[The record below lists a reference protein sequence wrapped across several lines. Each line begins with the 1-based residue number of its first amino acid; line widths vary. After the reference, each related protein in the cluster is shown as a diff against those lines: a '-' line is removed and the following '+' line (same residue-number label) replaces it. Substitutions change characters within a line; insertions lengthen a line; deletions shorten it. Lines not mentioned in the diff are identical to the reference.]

1 MAQNR
6 VKIDYLMFQ
15 TNMST
20 VELNLRMVNF
30 KQHIILYI
38 DVLYMNCAVK
48 KSLSFCNLFSHIKP
62 ELYHKEIS
70 PTSKVYVS

>member
-30 KQHIILYI
+30 KQHIILHI
-38 DVLYMNCAVK
+38 DVLYMN
-48 KSLSFCNLFSHIKP
+48 SNM
-62 ELYHKEIS
+62 
-70 PTSKVYVS
+70 